1 MQNRSN
7 TGIYAIHQVGCRS
20 YGTQNRNPPTPFG
33 LRRTGRRPLLS
44 LTIMALKI
52 GIVGL
57 PNVGKS
63 TLFNA
68 LTRTKGAQAANYP
81 FCTIEPNVGIVEV
94 PDERLQKLADIVHPE
109 RILPAAIEFVDIAGL
124 VKGASKGEGLGN
136 AFLSHIREV
145 DAICHVV
152 RVFTGGDI
160 IHVEGSVDPKRDR
173 EIIETE
179 LVLADLQ
186 SIEKRIDKIKKAA
199 DTGDKEKKLE
209 YQTMQKILPVLQE
222 GRLAIET
229 DLAPE
234 DLPVA
239 RLLQLLTYKPI
250 LYAANVAEDQ
260 LATLKVDELKTQ
272 LGLPSSAQL
281 VLISAKIEED
291 LQDLGPV
298 DAAEFLASLGVT
310 SSGLDRLI
318 RAAYE
323 ALGYIS
329 YFTAGEK
336 EVRAW
341 NIPKGS
347 TAPQAAGVIHTDF
360 EKGFIRAETIAFDDY
375 VALGGEAKAKE
386 AGKMRAEGKTYIVQD
401 GDVLLFRFNV

>member
-1 MQNRSN
+1 
-7 TGIYAIHQVGCRS
+7 
-20 YGTQNRNPPTPFG
+20 
-33 LRRTGRRPLLS
+33 
-44 LTIMALKI
+44 MALKI

-94 PDERLQKLADIVHPE
+94 PDERLNKLTEIVKPE
-109 RILPAAIEFVDIAGL
+109 KVVPAAIEFVDIAGL

-160 IHVEGSVDPKRDR
+160 IHVEGSIDPRRDR

-186 SIEKRIDKIKKAA
+186 SIEKRIEKIKKPA
-199 DTGDKEKKLE
+199 DLGDKEKKLE
-209 YQTMQKILPVLQE
+209 LQTAQKIYAVIAEGHVAIQTELLPEEV
-222 GRLAIET
+222 
-229 DLAPE
+229 
-234 DLPVA
+234 PVA
-239 RLLQLLTYKPI
+239 KAMQLLTYKPI
-250 LYAANVAEDQ
+250 VYAANVAEDE
-260 LATLKVDELKTQ
+260 LSSLNTEKLKEQ
-272 LGLPSSAQL
+272 LGLPSSADL

-291 LQDLGPV
+291 LQDLSPEE
-298 DAAEFLASLGVT
+298 AKEFLTSLGVE

-318 RAAYE
+318 RAAYH
-323 ALGYIS
+323 ALGYIT
-329 YFTAGEK
+329 YFTAGVK

-341 NIPKGS
+341 NLPLGS
-347 TAPQAAGVIHTDF
+347 TAPQAAGVIHSDF
-360 EKGFIRAETIAFDDY
+360 EKGFIRAETIGYDDY
-375 VALGGEAKAKE
+375 VSSRGEAKAKE
-386 AGKMRAEGKTYIVQD
+386 AGKMRAEGKNYIVKD
-401 GDVLLFRFNV
+401 GDVLHFRFNV

>member
-1 MQNRSN
+1 
-7 TGIYAIHQVGCRS
+7 
-20 YGTQNRNPPTPFG
+20 
-33 LRRTGRRPLLS
+33 
-44 LTIMALKI
+44 MALKI

-94 PDERLQKLADIVHPE
+94 PDQRLQKLVEIVHPE
-109 RILPAAIEFVDIAGL
+109 KIVPAAIEFVDIAGL

-160 IHVEGSVDPKRDR
+160 IHVEGSVDPARDR
-173 EIIETE
+173 AIIETE
-179 LVLADLQ
+179 LGLADLQ
-186 SIEKRIDKIKKAA
+186 SIEKRIDKIKKPA
-199 DTGDKEKKLE
+199 DMGDKEKKLE
-209 YQTMQKILPVLQE
+209 LQTAMKILPVLQA
-222 GRLAIET
+222 GNMAIITE
-229 DLAPE
+229 LEPE
-234 DLPVA
+234 EVPIA
-239 RLLQLLTYKPI
+239 KSFQLLTFKPI
-250 LYAANVAEDQ
+250 VYAANVAEDQ
-260 LATLKVDELKTQ
+260 LASLKIDELKTQ

-291 LQDLGPV
+291 LQDLSPEE
-298 DAAEFLASLGVT
+298 AKEFLSSLGVS

-329 YFTAGEK
+329 YFTAGPK

-341 NIPKGS
+341 NIPKGA

-375 VALGGEAKAKE
+375 VQFGGEVKAKE
-386 AGKMRAEGKTYIVQD
+386 AGKMRSEGKTYIVKD
-401 GDVLLFRFNV
+401 GDVMLFRFNV

>member
-1 MQNRSN
+1 
-7 TGIYAIHQVGCRS
+7 
-20 YGTQNRNPPTPFG
+20 
-33 LRRTGRRPLLS
+33 
-44 LTIMALKI
+44 MALQI

-81 FCTIEPNVGIVEV
+81 FCTIEPNIGIVEV
-94 PDERLQKLADIVHPE
+94 PDARLKQLAELIHPE
-109 RILPAAIEFVDIAGL
+109 RIVPAAIEFVDIAGL

-160 IHVEGSVDPKRDR
+160 IHVEGTVDPKRDR

-186 SIEKRIDKIKKAA
+186 SITKRIEKTKKVAEH
-199 DTGDKEKKLE
+199 GDKEKKAELIVAEKLFVTLNEGHLARMTELE
-209 YQTMQKILPVLQE
+209 KDET
-222 GRLAIET
+222 AI
-229 DLAPE
+229 AKSF
-234 DLPVA
+234 
-239 RLLQLLTYKPI
+239 QLLTFKPM

-260 LATLKVDELKTQ
+260 MAGLDVTVLKEQ
-272 LGLPSSAQL
+272 LGLSPADEL

-291 LQDLGPV
+291 LQDLSAE
-298 DAAEFLASLGVT
+298 DAQEFLESLGVT

-318 RAAYE
+318 TAAYK
-323 ALGYIS
+323 ALGYMT
-329 YFTAGEK
+329 YFTAGVQ

-341 NIPKGS
+341 NIPVGS
-347 TAPQAAGVIHTDF
+347 TGPQAAGAIHTDF
-360 EKGFIRAETIAFDDY
+360 EKGYIRAETIAFHDFIAAGSE
-375 VALGGEAKAKE
+375 VKAKE
-386 AGKMRAEGKTYIVQD
+386 AGKMRAEGKEYIVKD
-401 GDVLLFRFNV
+401 GDIMHFRFNV

>member
-1 MQNRSN
+1 
-7 TGIYAIHQVGCRS
+7 
-20 YGTQNRNPPTPFG
+20 
-33 LRRTGRRPLLS
+33 
-44 LTIMALKI
+44 MALQI

-81 FCTIEPNVGIVEV
+81 FCTIEPNIGIVEV
-94 PDERLQKLADIVHPE
+94 PDPRLKQLADLVHPE
-109 RILPAAIEFVDIAGL
+109 KIVPAAIEFVDIAGL

-186 SIEKRIDKIKKAA
+186 SITKRIEKTKKIAEH
-199 DTGDKEKKLE
+199 GDKEKKAELIVAE
-209 YQTMQKILPVLQE
+209 KLFVTLNE
-222 GRLAIET
+222 GNL
-229 DLAPE
+229 
-234 DLPVA
+234 A
-239 RLLQLLTYKPI
+239 RLTALEKDETAIAKSFQLLTFKPMV
-250 LYAANVAEDQ
+250 YAANVAEDQ
-260 LATLKVDELKTQ
+260 MAGLDVTVLKEQ
-272 LGLPSSAQL
+272 LGLSPADEL

-291 LQDLGPV
+291 LQDLSAE
-298 DAAEFLASLGVT
+298 DAQEFLESLGVT

-318 RAAYE
+318 TAAYK
-323 ALGYIS
+323 ALGYMT
-329 YFTAGEK
+329 YFTAGVQ

-341 NIPKGS
+341 NIPIGS
-347 TAPQAAGVIHTDF
+347 TGPQAAGAIHTDF
-360 EKGFIRAETIAFDDY
+360 EKGYIRAETISFADY
-375 VALGGEAKAKE
+375 IACGSEVKAKE
-386 AGKMRAEGKTYIVQD
+386 AGKMRAEGKDYIVKD
-401 GDVLLFRFNV
+401 GDIMHFRFNV

>member
-1 MQNRSN
+1 
-7 TGIYAIHQVGCRS
+7 
-20 YGTQNRNPPTPFG
+20 
-33 LRRTGRRPLLS
+33 
-44 LTIMALKI
+44 MALQI

-81 FCTIEPNVGIVEV
+81 FCTIEPNIGIVEV
-94 PDERLQKLADIVHPE
+94 PDVRLKQLADLIHPE
-109 RILPAAIEFVDIAGL
+109 KIVPAAIEFVDIAGL

-160 IHVEGSVDPKRDR
+160 IHVEGTVDPKRDR

-186 SIEKRIDKIKKAA
+186 SITKRIEKTKKVAEHGDKDKKAELIVA
-199 DTGDKEKKLE
+199 EKLFVTLNEGHLARMTELE
-209 YQTMQKILPVLQE
+209 KDET
-222 GRLAIET
+222 AI
-229 DLAPE
+229 AKSF
-234 DLPVA
+234 
-239 RLLQLLTYKPI
+239 QLLTFKPM

-260 LATLKVDELKTQ
+260 MAGLDVTVLKGQ
-272 LGLPSSAQL
+272 LGLSPSDEL

-291 LQDLGPV
+291 LQDLSAE
-298 DAAEFLASLGVT
+298 DAQEFLESLGVT

-318 RAAYE
+318 TAAYK
-323 ALGYIS
+323 ALGYMT
-329 YFTAGEK
+329 YFTAGVQ

-341 NIPKGS
+341 NIPIGS
-347 TAPQAAGVIHTDF
+347 TGPQAAGAIHTDF
-360 EKGFIRAETIAFDDY
+360 EKGYIRAETIAFNDY
-375 VALGGEAKAKE
+375 IAAGSELKAKE
-386 AGKMRAEGKTYIVQD
+386 AGKMRAEGKEYIVKD
-401 GDVLLFRFNV
+401 GDIMHFRFNV

>member
-1 MQNRSN
+1 
-7 TGIYAIHQVGCRS
+7 
-20 YGTQNRNPPTPFG
+20 
-33 LRRTGRRPLLS
+33 
-44 LTIMALKI
+44 MALKI

-94 PDERLQKLADIVHPE
+94 PDERLTMLTDMVKPE
-109 RILPAAIEFVDIAGL
+109 KVVPAAIEFVDIAGL

-152 RVFTGGDI
+152 RIFEGGDI
-160 IHVEGSVDPKRDR
+160 IHVEGSIDPKRDR
-173 EIIETE
+173 DTIETE

-186 SIEKRIDKIKKAA
+186 GIEKRIVKSRKAA
-199 DTGDKEKKLE
+199 ELGDKEKKLE
-209 YQTMQKILPVLQE
+209 LQASEKIQKVLMDGQPARAAQFLPEEV
-222 GRLAIET
+222 
-229 DLAPE
+229 
-234 DLPVA
+234 PVA
-239 RLLQLLTYKPI
+239 YNFQLLTMKPI
-250 LYAANVAEDQ
+250 VYAANVAETQLSTLNADQ
-260 LATLKVDELKTQ
+260 LKTQ
-272 LGLPSSAQL
+272 LGLPASADL

-291 LQDLGPV
+291 LQDLSPA
-298 DAAEFLASLGVT
+298 DAAEFLTSLGVS

-318 RAAYE
+318 RGAYH
-323 ALGYIS
+323 ALGYIT
-329 YFTAGEK
+329 YFTAGPK

-341 NIPKGS
+341 NIPQGF

-360 EKGFIRAETIAFDDY
+360 EKGFIRAETIAYTDF
-375 VALGGEAKAKE
+375 VQFGGEAKAKE
-386 AGKMRAEGKTYIVQD
+386 AGKMRAEGKEYIVRD
-401 GDVLLFRFNV
+401 GDLMHFRFNV

>member
-1 MQNRSN
+1 MHVFKDAVAKTIWRTAIYGRIDAFRRKAGLFYPFAFNR
-7 TGIYAIHQVGCRS
+7 
-20 YGTQNRNPPTPFG
+20 P
-33 LRRTGRRPLLS
+33 
-44 LTIMALKI
+44 MALKI

-94 PDERLQKLADIVHPE
+94 PDERLRTLTEMVKPE
-109 RILPAAIEFVDIAGL
+109 KVVPAAIEFVDIAGL

-160 IHVEGSVDPKRDR
+160 IHVEGTIDPKRDR

-186 SIEKRIDKIKKAA
+186 SIEKRIDKARKPAE
-199 DTGDKEKKLE
+199 TGDKEKKMELQVAE
-209 YQTMQKILPVLQE
+209 KIYAVIAQGAMAYKTELLPEEVP
-222 GRLAIET
+222 LAKSF
-229 DLAPE
+229 
-234 DLPVA
+234 
-239 RLLQLLTYKPI
+239 QLLTFKPMV
-250 LYAANVAEDQ
+250 YAANVAEDQ
-260 LATLKVDELKTQ
+260 LSSLNVDELKSQ
-272 LGLPSSAQL
+272 LGLPSSADL

-291 LQDLGPV
+291 LQDLSPA
-298 DAAEFLASLGVT
+298 DAKEFLTSLGVE

-318 RAAYE
+318 RAAYH
-323 ALGYIS
+323 ALGYIT
-329 YFTAGEK
+329 YFTAGPK

-341 NIPKGS
+341 NIPLGF

-360 EKGFIRAETIAFDDY
+360 EKGFIRAETIAYNDF
-375 VALGGEAKAKE
+375 VSFGGEVKAKE
-386 AGKMRAEGKTYIVQD
+386 AGKMRAEGKSYIVKD
-401 GDVLLFRFNV
+401 GDLMLFRFNV

>member
-1 MQNRSN
+1 
-7 TGIYAIHQVGCRS
+7 
-20 YGTQNRNPPTPFG
+20 
-33 LRRTGRRPLLS
+33 
-44 LTIMALKI
+44 MALKI

-81 FCTIEPNVGIVEV
+81 FCTIEPNIGIVEV
-94 PDERLQKLADIVHPE
+94 PDERLRKLADLIHPE
-109 RILPAAIEFVDIAGL
+109 KIVPAAIEFVDIAGL

-160 IHVEGSVDPKRDR
+160 IHVEGNVDPKRDR

-179 LVLADLQ
+179 LILADLQ
-186 SIEKRIDKIKKAA
+186 SILKRLDKLKGAA
-199 DTGDKEKKLE
+199 STSDKEKKLE
-209 YQTMQKILPVLQE
+209 FEVASKIEKSLQSGLFANATELLPE
-222 GRLAIET
+222 ESI
-229 DLAPE
+229 
-234 DLPVA
+234 VA
-239 RLLQLLTYKPI
+239 KNFQLLTAKPV
-250 LYAANVAEDQ
+250 LYAANVAEDE
-260 LATLKVDELKTQ
+260 LHTLSSHALKEQ
-272 LGLPSSAQL
+272 LGLSDTSEIVA
-281 VLISAKIEED
+281 ISAKIEED
-291 LQDLGPV
+291 LQDLSEE
-298 DAAEFLASLGVT
+298 DAKEFLTSLGVT

-318 RAAYE
+318 AAAYS

-329 YFTAGEK
+329 YFTAGVQ

-360 EKGFIRAETIAFDDY
+360 EKGFIRAETIAYADFIAMGSE
-375 VALGGEAKAKE
+375 VKAKE
-386 AGKMRAEGKTYIVQD
+386 AGKMRAEGKEYIVKD
-401 GDVLLFRFNV
+401 GDIMHFRFNV